1 MQETEEQLGP
11 DHPGRPSGQNS
22 SEDREVKF
30 IGRPVL
36 AMNPAAND
44 LLHAEEF
51 LSHPLVAGGYFY
63 TLPAALWQ
71 TILGNLG
78 EEKFDAN
85 TLRMEQALASVCG
98 DHSMRVG
105 VWQGQFV
112 DYQGLRPTP
121 AFVFSDEEQVRAW
134 GLNPL
139 ELRNSLRTYAE
150 RDATPLE
157 RFRRGYAGWLLTSPQ
172 FLDEHDS
179 LLADH
184 AEAVRR
190 WGTHLAGVFMPRG
203 MLLPCMDPTGDAA
216 WQLFNTACNAFFA
229 RWRLRSLAGP
239 YLPVPLEA
247 LMAGMFPWTVV
258 EQLMRA
264 GGVFFLPDTMPI
276 PSRDQLRGLLDHAL
290 HGGEQPA
297 HLAEW
302 LDLIRSGNSAKN
314 QLDRLGRLFEV
325 QYYCRNLRQR
335 HPNAFEGN
343 IGRIEMA
350 LSQFFE
356 ISESSVHADLI
367 EIRRRLKDTWLERP
381 WPI

>member
-1 MQETEEQLGP
+1 MQEFEEHLGP
-11 DHPGRPSGQNS
+11 DLHGRPGGQNS
-22 SEDREVKF
+22 SEVGDIKF
-30 IGRPVL
+30 IGSPIL
-36 AMNPAAND
+36 ATNPATND
-44 LLHAEEF
+44 LLQVEEF
-51 LSHPLVAGGYFY
+51 LSHPLVAGRYFY
-63 TLPAALWQ
+63 TLPAALWRA
-71 TILGNLG
+71 LLDKLS
-78 EEKFDAN
+78 EEEFDAKM
-85 TLRMEQALASVCG
+85 LQLEQALAAVGG
-98 DHSMRVG
+98 DHSRRVG
-105 VWQGQFV
+105 VWRRHYV
-112 DYQGLRPTP
+112 DYQGLRPTS
-121 AFVFSDEEQVRAW
+121 AFEFSDEEQVRAW

-139 ELRNSLRTYAE
+139 ELRDSLRLYAE

-190 WGTHLAGVFMPRG
+190 WGTHLAGVFVPRD
-203 MLLPCMDPTGDAA
+203 MLLPCLDPTGDAA
-216 WQLFNTACNAFFA
+216 WQSFNTACNAFFA

-247 LMAGMFPWTVV
+247 LMAGLFPWTVV

-290 HGGEQPA
+290 HRGEQPA

-302 LDLIRSGNSAKN
+302 LALVRSDNSARN

-325 QYYCRNLRQR
+325 QHYFRILRQR
-335 HPNAFEGN
+335 HRNAFEGN
-343 IGRIEMA
+343 VGRIEVA
-350 LSQFFE
+350 LSQFFNN
-356 ISESSVHADLI
+356 SESTVHADLI
-367 EIRRRLKDTWLERP
+367 EIRRRLGNTWLERP

>member
-11 DHPGRPSGQNS
+11 DLPGRPSGQNS
-22 SEDREVKF
+22 PEGREIEFV
-30 IGRPVL
+30 GRPIL
-36 AMNPAAND
+36 ATNPAAND
-44 LLHAEEF
+44 FLQVEEF
-51 LSHPLVAGGYFY
+51 LCHPLVAGRYFY

-78 EEKFDAN
+78 EEEFDAK
-85 TLRMEQALASVCG
+85 TLRVEQGLAAVCG
-98 DHSMRVG
+98 DHSRRVG
-105 VWQGQFV
+105 VWRSQFV

-121 AFVFSDEEQVRAW
+121 AFEFSDEDVRAC

-139 ELRNSLRTYAE
+139 ELRDSLRLYAQ
-150 RDATPLE
+150 RDAAPLK
-157 RFRRGYAGWLLTSPQ
+157 RFRLGYVGWLLTSPQ

-190 WGTHLAGVFMPRG
+190 WGTHLAGVFVPRG
-203 MLLPCMDPTGDAA
+203 MLLPCLDPTGDAA
-216 WQLFNTACNAFFA
+216 WQSFNTACNAFFT
-229 RWRLRSLAGP
+229 RWRLRGLAGP
-239 YLPVPLEA
+239 YLPIPLEA
-247 LMAGMFPWTVV
+247 LMAGVFPWTVV

-276 PSRDQLRGLLDHAL
+276 PGRDQLRGLLDHAL
-290 HGGEQPA
+290 HRGEQPV

-302 LDLIRSGNSAKN
+302 LPLVRSDNSARN

-325 QYYCRNLRQR
+325 QHYCRNLRQR

-343 IGRIEMA
+343 VGRIEVA
-350 LSQFFE
+350 LSQFFGN
-356 ISESSVHADLI
+356 SESTVHADLI
-367 EIRRRLKDTWLERP
+367 DIRRRLGKSWLERP